1 MKGAVVQLK
10 AEAQKINLD
19 ELEDVQ
25 DDMTDMLEDMSEIQE
40 IMGRSYG

>member
-1 MKGAVVQLK
+1 MKSAATQLK
-10 AEAQKINLD
+10 IETKKIDLN

-25 DDMTDMLEDMSEIQE
+25 DDMNDLLEDMNEIQE